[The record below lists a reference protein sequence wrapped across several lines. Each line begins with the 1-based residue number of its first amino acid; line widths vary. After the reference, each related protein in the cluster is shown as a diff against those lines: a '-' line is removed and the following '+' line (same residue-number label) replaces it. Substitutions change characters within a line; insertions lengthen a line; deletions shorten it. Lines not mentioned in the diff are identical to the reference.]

1 MKSNYSKIGLPRYD
15 KTKFIDFTFKKRNSI
30 DSLLRIIIMQNEER
44 PTEFS
49 NNNLAQQIFR

>member
-30 DSLLRIIIMQNEER
+30 DSLRIIIMQNEER

>member
-30 DSLLRIIIMQNEER
+30 DSFLRIIIMQNEER

-49 NNNLAQQIFR
+49 NNNLA

>member
-30 DSLLRIIIMQNEER
+30 DSLLRIIIMKKDRQN
-44 PTEFS
+44 F
-49 NNNLAQQIFR
+49 LIII